1 MTRAAAKPVKAPFRK
16 PQSHLFYAV
25 FVPPELH
32 ASLEIVQ
39 APVRIGWK
47 TTPAVQL
54 HVTLAFMGEAADEP
68 LTTFLKAG
76 RGVASQLEP
85 FTVTLRGTGF
95 YPTDGSP
102 RVWFL
107 KADAP
112 ELQMISS
119 GLVEDLSLT
128 PEHKFQPHVTL
139 ARKRTRGPKPPTQTA
154 NLEFQVTQFALVR
167 SFLQRDGPQ
176 YTILEKFYLSKPS
189 EIPQDST
196 TQALQL

>member
-16 PQSHLFYAV
+16 PQTHLFYAV

-32 ASLEIVQ
+32 PPLELLQ
-39 APVRIGWK
+39 SPVKIGWT

-68 LTTFLKAG
+68 LSTFLQAG
-76 RGVASQLEP
+76 RSVASQLEP

-112 ELQMISS
+112 QLQTISS
-119 GLVEDLSLT
+119 GLNERLALT

-139 ARKRTRGPKPPTQTA
+139 GRKRERGPKPPTQTA
-154 NLEFQVTQFALVR
+154 NLEFQVSQFALVR

-176 YTILEKFYLSKPS
+176 YTILEKFYLPAPIDVPRD
-189 EIPQDST
+189 EVT
-196 TQALQL
+196 RTLQL